1 MAKNRTTPT
10 TTTPTTTPETTPAAV
25 AKKERRNIRSEI
37 DAIPA
42 GPLKA
47 KIEERYAAFLDD
59 KQAVKDSKKRLF
71 AGLDFVK

>member
-1 MAKNRTTPT
+1 MAKNQPAPT
-10 TTTPTTTPETTPAAV
+10 TETPPSATP
-25 AKKERRNIRSEI
+25 KKERRNIRSEI
-37 DAIPA
+37 DAIQA